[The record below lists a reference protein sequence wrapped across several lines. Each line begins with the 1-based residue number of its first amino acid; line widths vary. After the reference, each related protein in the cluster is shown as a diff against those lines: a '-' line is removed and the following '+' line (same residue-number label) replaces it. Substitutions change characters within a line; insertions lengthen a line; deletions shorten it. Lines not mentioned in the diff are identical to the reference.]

1 MTDVNVLAA
10 GSSRIM
16 DEKHIE
22 RVMALSGLYQ
32 AATLVQQI
40 AREGTVEAAPFET
53 SIDSLFRIESASTE
67 AIYGSWATLR
77 CGLGALVREL
87 ERKER
92 DLELTRY
99 AACLLFLERKIMRR
113 QDLLKTIL
121 DGIDVATAQADYFSA
136 THDNVL
142 ANLADIYQ
150 KTVSTL
156 SPRIMVSGTP
166 AYLNN
171 PDNANKIR
179 ALLLAGLRATV
190 LWRQL
195 GGNRLQLIFSRRN
208 ILHAAQHK
216 LAQIRA

>member
-1 MTDVNVLAA
+1 
-10 GSSRIM
+10 M
-16 DEKHIE
+16 DNRHLE

-32 AATLVQQI
+32 ATTLVRQI
-40 AREGTVEAAPFET
+40 ARQGTLESTAFET
-53 SIDSLFRIESASTE
+53 SIESLFSIESRSTQ
-67 AIYGSWATLR
+67 AIFGGWSHLH
-77 CGLGALVREL
+77 CGLDTLVRQL

-99 AACLLFLERKIMRR
+99 AVCLLFLERKIIKRK
-113 QDLLKTIL
+113 DLMQNIL
-121 DGIDVATAQADYFSA
+121 DGIDVATAQAAYFSS
-136 THDNVL
+136 THENVL
-142 ANLADIYQ
+142 AKLADIYRS
-150 KTVSTL
+150 TVSTI

-195 GGNRLQLIFSRRN
+195 GGNRLQLLFYRRN
-208 ILHAAQHK
+208 ILDSAQQK
-216 LAQIRA
+216 RAELSC